1 MDKYHVINLH
11 DDGLEDRITTI
22 WANSPSEALT
32 VIARELNKEG
42 RTEFY
47 ELWVNSGKHVRVTE
61 GLLSLEDTQDTQW
74 CIDRMRSLRQAL
86 VESEARLR
94 LKLRR
99 KAKSTVREA
108 RIIQKLKDSNSGYWG
123 AHPDYP
129 ESDWRKAVAAR
140 DTKSGYW
147 GWVINEMRS
156 EGKRVE

>member
-61 GLLSLEDTQDTQW
+61 GLLSLEET
-74 CIDRMRSLRQAL
+74 
-86 VESEARLR
+86 
-94 LKLRR
+94 K
-99 KAKSTVREA
+99 
-108 RIIQKLKDSNSGYWG
+108 G
-123 AHPDYP
+123 A
-129 ESDWRKAVAAR
+129 
-140 DTKSGYW
+140 
-147 GWVINEMRS
+147 
-156 EGKRVE
+156 